1 MKSRFKPVSARALA
15 IIAAVVVLLALFVY
29 GILYAGPLAPVAVT
43 VVKVE
48 RQSIRPALFGIGTVG
63 AHYTYQIGPTATGKL
78 DRLFV
83 DVGESVRAGQVLGRM
98 DPVDLDD
105 RIAAQRA
112 ALRGTEAAVQTAE
125 VLRRDAEARK
135 AYAEA
140 QAQRYARLLQAHTTS
155 EEMLAT
161 QQQAFQDALAGWDSA
176 RSALS
181 AARQSLDSSRST
193 LQGLIAQ
200 LVNLNLIA
208 PVAGVVTAR
217 DVNPGSTVVAG
228 TPVVELLDPKSLWID
243 VRFDQLNSSGLQA
256 GLPVKIVLRSR
267 SGQTYQGHVLW
278 VDPLADSVTEETLA
292 KIVFDRIPQPLPPLG
307 ELAEATVSLPMQP
320 AMPVIPNASIQRVD
334 GRTGVWL
341 VSSGRLRYLPV
352 TLGANDLDGH
362 VQVLEGIKAGEQIVK
377 YSQSALGAH
386 TRIRIVRQIP
396 GAPS

>member
-1 MKSRFKPVSARALA
+1 MA
-15 IIAAVVVLLALFVY
+15 IIAAVAVLLALFVY

-78 DRLFV
+78 ERLFV
-83 DVGESVRAGQVLGRM
+83 DVGDSVRAGQVLGKM

-112 ALRGTEAAVQTAE
+112 ALRVTEAAVQTAE
-125 VLRRDAEARK
+125 AQRRDAEARK
-135 AYAEA
+135 AYAEE

-155 EEMLAT
+155 EETLAT
-161 QQQAFQDALAGWDSA
+161 QKQALEDALAGRDSA
-176 RSALS
+176 RSAVS
-181 AARQSLDSSRST
+181 AARQSLDSSRSA

-200 LVNLNLIA
+200 RVNLNLIA

-228 TPVVELLDPKSLWID
+228 TPVVEMLDPKSLWID
-243 VRFDQLNSSGLQA
+243 VRFDQLNSTGLRA

-278 VDPLADSVTEETLA
+278 IDPLADSVTEETLA

-307 ELAEATVSLPMQP
+307 ELAEATVSLPTQP

-341 VSSGRLRYLPV
+341 VSGRRLRYLPV
-352 TLGANDLDGH
+352 KLGANDLDGH
-362 VQVLEGIKAGEQIVK
+362 VQVLEGIKAGQELVE

-386 TRIRIVRQIP
+386 TRIRIVNQIP

>member
-1 MKSRFKPVSARALA
+1 MPVSARALA

-112 ALRGTEAAVQTAE
+112 ALRGTEAAVQTA
-125 VLRRDAEARK
+125 VVQRRDAEARR
-135 AYAEA
+135 AYAEG

-155 EEMLAT
+155 EETLAT

-200 LVNLNLIA
+200 RVNLNLIA

-228 TPVVELLDPKSLWID
+228 TPVVEMLDPKSLWID
-243 VRFDQLNSSGLQA
+243 VRFDQLSSTGLQA

-267 SGQTYQGHVLW
+267 SRQTYQGHVLW

-307 ELAEATVSLPMQP
+307 ELAEATVSLPTQP

-341 VSSGRLRYLPV
+341 VSGGRLRYLPV

-362 VQVLEGIKAGEQIVK
+362 VQVLERIKAGEQIVE

-386 TRIRIVRQIP
+386 TRIRIVHQIP

>member
-1 MKSRFKPVSARALA
+1 MKIRLMPISARALA

-83 DVGESVRAGQVLGRM
+83 DVGDSVRAGQVLGKM

-112 ALRGTEAAVQTAE
+112 AIKGLEATMLTAE
-125 VLRRDAEARK
+125 VQLRDAQARK
-135 AYAEA
+135 AYAEG
-140 QAQRYARLLQAHTTS
+140 QAQRYTRLLQAHTTS
-155 EEMLAT
+155 EETLAT
-161 QQQAFQDALAGWDSA
+161 QQQALQDALAGWDSA

-181 AARQSLDSSRST
+181 AARQSVDSSRST

-200 LVNLNLIA
+200 RANLNLVA

-228 TPVVELLDPKSLWID
+228 TPVVEMLDPKSLWID
-243 VRFDQLNSSGLQA
+243 ARFDQLTSTGLRA

-267 SGQTYQGHVLW
+267 SGQTDQGHVLW

-292 KIVFDRIPQPLPPLG
+292 KVVFDRIPQPLPPLG
-307 ELAEATVSLPMQP
+307 ELAEATVSLPTQP
-320 AMPVIPNASIQRVD
+320 AMPVIPNASIQRIG

-341 VSSGRLRYLPV
+341 VSGGGLRYQPV
-352 TLGANDLDGH
+352 KLGANDLDGH
-362 VQVLEGIKAGEQIVK
+362 VQVLEGLKAGEQIVE
-377 YSQSALGAH
+377 YSQSALGTH
-386 TRIRIVRQIP
+386 TRIRIVAQIP
-396 GAPS
+396 GTPS